1 MLWGAASDV
10 EDEHRL
16 KIIGKTDSTKIMS
29 YNIRLAREEMAA
41 STETKIGAPANSD
54 RAGGDLLRRYGPY
67 IDGTEQAPSSGDY
80 FETLDPYTGKSWAL
94 VGRCGPPDVE
104 AAVAAAKRAFDGWS
118 RLRPSKRGK
127 ILRTFADAIVA
138 NADRLAEIERRDNGK
153 LAAEV
158 NAQVRYLGEY
168 FHYYAGLADKVQSAV
183 IPTDKDGVFAYTVYE
198 AKGVVAIITP
208 WNSPLTLTSW
218 KLAPALAAG
227 CTAVIKPSEFTSAS
241 MIELAE
247 IASQAGIPPGV
258 INVVTGF
265 GPEVGEPLVSHPD
278 VAHIG
283 FTGGEIAG
291 QKIYEA
297 AARGMKT
304 VTLELGGKS
313 PNIVFDDAD
322 LDQAVKGIVSGIFA
336 ATGQTCQAGSR
347 LLVQASVHD
356 EVISRLID
364 FIKDAK
370 IGDPADL
377 STQIGPVA
385 TKPQFDKI
393 LSYIDIAKK
402 EGATLA
408 YGGGVRNDIGSG
420 QFIEPTIFTN
430 VENKMRVAQEEIFGP
445 VLSVIRFEDEEEAVR
460 IGNDIAYGLAA
471 GVWTQSLKRTMFVTE
486 RLKAGTIYVN
496 NYRAT
501 SFTSPFG
508 GFKRSGIGRESGPD
522 AIKDYLDTKTVWLS
536 SDLDVPNPFIRR

>member
-1 MLWGAASDV
+1 MATSTEGRV
-10 EDEHRL
+10 EDSRQETLPRYDAF
-16 KIIGKTDSTKIMS
+16 IGGES
-29 YNIRLAREEMAA
+29 R
-41 STETKIGAPANSD
+41 APAN
-54 RAGGDLLRRYGPY
+54 G
-67 IDGTEQAPSSGDY
+67 EY
-80 FETLDPYTGKSWAL
+80 FPTQDPFTGREWAL
-94 VGRCGPPDVE
+94 VARCGPSEVDE
-104 AAVAAAKRAFDGWS
+104 AVSAAANAFLHWA
-118 RLRPSKRGK
+118 RLRPSQRAKL
-127 ILRTFADAIVA
+127 LRQFADAIVA
-138 NADRLAEIERRDNGK
+138 NADKLAEIERRDNGK

-158 NAQVRYLGEY
+158 NAQVRYLGDY
-168 FHYYAGLADKVQSAV
+168 FHYYAGLADKVQSHV
-183 IPTDKDGVFAYTVYE
+183 IPTDKEGVFSYTVYE
-198 AKGVVAIITP
+198 PKGVVAIITP

-227 CTAVIKPSEFTSAS
+227 CTAVIKPSEFTSTS
-241 MIELAE
+241 MIELAR
-247 IASQAGIPPGV
+247 IATAAGIPAGV

-265 GPEVGEPLVSHPD
+265 GPEVGEPLVGHRD

-291 QKIYEA
+291 RKIYEA
-297 AARGMKT
+297 AARGLKT

-322 LDQAVKGIVSGIFA
+322 LDQAIKGVVSGIFA

-347 LLVQASVHD
+347 LLVQDSIHD
-356 EVISRLID
+356 TVIERLID

-385 TKPQFDKI
+385 TKPQFEKI
-393 LSYIDIAKK
+393 LSYIQIAQQ

-408 YGGGVRNDIGSG
+408 YGGNARPEIGSG

-430 VENKMRVAQEEIFGP
+430 VNNTMRVAQEEIFGP
-445 VLSVIRFEDEEEAVR
+445 VLSVIRFKDEEDAVR
-460 IGNDIAYGLAA
+460 IGNDVAYGLAA
-471 GVWTQSLKRTMFVTE
+471 GVWTQSLKRTMYMTE

-522 AIKDYLDTKTVWLS
+522 AIKDYLDVKTVWLS

>member
-1 MLWGAASDV
+1 
-10 EDEHRL
+10 
-16 KIIGKTDSTKIMS
+16 
-29 YNIRLAREEMAA
+29 MATA
-41 STETKIGAPANSD
+41 ESNANVSSEP
-54 RAGGDLLRRYGPY
+54 LPRYEAY
-67 IDGTEQAPSSGDY
+67 IDGAARPPDGGEY
-80 FETLDPYTGKSWAL
+80 FATQDPFTGRDWA
-94 VGRCGPPDVE
+94 VIARCGPADVD
-104 AAVAAAKRAFDGWS
+104 AAVAAAKLAFDGWS
-118 RLRPSKRGK
+118 KLRPSQRAKL
-127 ILRTFADAIVA
+127 LRAFADNIVA

-158 NAQVRYLGEY
+158 NAQVRYLGDY
-168 FHYYAGLADKVQSAV
+168 FHYYAGLADKIQSHV
-183 IPTDKDGVFAYTVYE
+183 IPTDKEGVFSYTVYE

-241 MIELAE
+241 MVELAI
-247 IASQAGIPPGV
+247 IAAESGLPAGV
-258 INVVTGF
+258 INVVTGY
-265 GPEVGEPLVSHPD
+265 GPEVGEPLVIHPD

-291 QKIYEA
+291 RKIYEA
-297 AARGMKT
+297 AARGLKT

-347 LLVQASVHD
+347 LLVQESIHD
-356 EVISRLID
+356 EVVERLVE

-377 STQIGPVA
+377 STQIGPVS
-385 TKPQFDKI
+385 TKPQFDRI
-393 LSYIDIAKK
+393 VSYIELAKE
-402 EGATLA
+402 EGATLVH
-408 YGGGVRNDIGSG
+408 GGKARPDIGSG
-420 QFIEPTIFTN
+420 QFIEPTIFTDVQN
-430 VENKMRVAQEEIFGP
+430 NMRVAQEEIFGP
-445 VLSVIRFEDEEEAVR
+445 VLSVIKFKDEEDAVR
-460 IGNDIAYGLAA
+460 IGNDVVYGLAA
-471 GVWTQSLKRTMFVTE
+471 GVWTQSLKRTMFMTE

-508 GFKRSGIGRESGPD
+508 GFKRSGIGRESGPE
-522 AIKDYLDTKTVWLS
+522 AIKDYLDVKTIWLS

>member
-1 MLWGAASDV
+1 MATSTEGRV
-10 EDEHRL
+10 EDSRQETLPRYDAF
-16 KIIGKTDSTKIMS
+16 IGGES
-29 YNIRLAREEMAA
+29 R
-41 STETKIGAPANSD
+41 APAN
-54 RAGGDLLRRYGPY
+54 G
-67 IDGTEQAPSSGDY
+67 EY
-80 FETLDPYTGKSWAL
+80 FPTQDPFTGREWAL
-94 VGRCGPPDVE
+94 VARCGPSEVDE
-104 AAVAAAKRAFDGWS
+104 AVSAAANAFLHWAP
-118 RLRPSKRGK
+118 LRPSQRAKL
-127 ILRTFADAIVA
+127 LRQFADAIVA
-138 NADRLAEIERRDNGK
+138 NADKLAEIERRDNGK

-158 NAQVRYLGEY
+158 NAQVRYLGDY
-168 FHYYAGLADKVQSAV
+168 FHYYAGLADKVQSHV
-183 IPTDKDGVFAYTVYE
+183 IPTDKEGVFSYTVYE
-198 AKGVVAIITP
+198 PKGVVAIITP

-227 CTAVIKPSEFTSAS
+227 CTAVIKPSEFTSTS
-241 MIELAE
+241 MIELAR
-247 IASQAGIPPGV
+247 IATAAGIPAGV

-265 GPEVGEPLVSHPD
+265 GPEVGEPLVGHRD

-291 QKIYEA
+291 RKIYEA
-297 AARGMKT
+297 AARGLKT

-322 LDQAVKGIVSGIFA
+322 LDQAIKGVVSGIFA

-347 LLVQASVHD
+347 LLVQDSIHD
-356 EVISRLID
+356 TVIERLID

-385 TKPQFDKI
+385 TKPQFEKI
-393 LSYIDIAKK
+393 LSYIQIAQQ

-408 YGGGVRNDIGSG
+408 YGGNARPEIGSG

-430 VENKMRVAQEEIFGP
+430 VNNTMRVAQEEIFGP
-445 VLSVIRFEDEEEAVR
+445 VLSVIRFKDEEDAVR
-460 IGNDIAYGLAA
+460 IGNDVAYGLAA
-471 GVWTQSLKRTMFVTE
+471 GVWTQSLKRTMYMTE

-522 AIKDYLDTKTVWLS
+522 AIKDYLDVKTVWLS

>member
-1 MLWGAASDV
+1 MGAVADAAGASGD
-10 EDEHRL
+10 
-16 KIIGKTDSTKIMS
+16 DS
-29 YNIRLAREEMAA
+29 A
-41 STETKIGAPANSD
+41 
-54 RAGGDLLRRYGPY
+54 RRYGPY
-67 IDGTEQAPSSGDY
+67 IDGAERQPASADY
-80 FETLDPYTGKSWAL
+80 FDTHDPYSGRAWAQ
-94 VGRCGPPDVE
+94 VARCGPADVD
-104 AAVAAAKRAFDGWS
+104 AAVAAAKRAFEQWS
-118 RLRPSKRGK
+118 KLRPSQRGR
-127 ILRTFADAIVA
+127 ILRKFADAIVG
-138 NADRLAEIERRDNGK
+138 NAERLAEIERRDNGK

-183 IPTDKDGVFAYTVYE
+183 IPTDKEGVFAYTVYE
-198 AKGVVAIITP
+198 PKGVVAIITP

-241 MIELAE
+241 MIELAA
-247 IASQAGIPPGV
+247 IAAEAGVPAGV

-347 LLVQASVHD
+347 LLVQDSIHD
-356 EVISRLID
+356 EIIRRLID

-393 LSYIDIAKK
+393 LSYIEIAKQ
-402 EGATLA
+402 EGAQLA
-408 YGGGVRNDIGSG
+408 YGGKARSDIGAG

-430 VENKMRVAQEEIFGP
+430 VRNDMRVAQEEIFGP
-445 VLSVIRFEDEEEAVR
+445 VLSVIRFKDEEDAVR

-471 GVWTQSLKRTMFVTE
+471 GVWTQSLKRTMYVTE

-508 GFKRSGIGRESGPD
+508 GIKRSGIGRESGPD
-522 AIKDYLDTKTVWLS
+522 AIKDYLDVKTVWLS

>member
-1 MLWGAASDV
+1 MPSSIDTHAA
-10 EDEHRL
+10 
-16 KIIGKTDSTKIMS
+16 T
-29 YNIRLAREEMAA
+29 
-41 STETKIGAPANSD
+41 APDATSGERND
-54 RAGGDLLRRYGPY
+54 TRRYGPY
-67 IDGTEQAPSSGDY
+67 INGIETAPVSGDF
-80 FETLDPYTGKSWAL
+80 FETQDPFSGRAWAL
-94 VGRCGPPDVE
+94 VARCGEADVD
-104 AAVAAAKRAFDGWS
+104 AAVAAAKAAFEPWS
-118 RLRPSKRGK
+118 RLRPSQRGR
-127 ILRTFADAIVA
+127 ILRKFADAIVA

-158 NAQVRYLGEY
+158 NAQIRYLSEY

-183 IPTDKDGVFAYTVYE
+183 IPTDKPGVFAYTVYE
-198 AKGVVAIITP
+198 PKGVVAIITP

-241 MIELAE
+241 MIELAS
-247 IASQAGIPPGV
+247 IASDSGVPAGV

-283 FTGGEIAG
+283 FTGGEVAG
-291 QKIYEA
+291 RRIYEA
-297 AARGMKT
+297 AARGFKT

-322 LDQAVKGIVSGIFA
+322 LNQAVKGIVSGIFA

-347 LLVQASVHD
+347 LLVQESIHD
-356 EVISRLID
+356 EVIRRLID
-364 FIKDAK
+364 FVKEAK

-385 TKPQFDKI
+385 TKPQFDRI
-393 LSYIDIAKK
+393 LSYIDIARQ
-402 EGATLA
+402 EGAELA
-408 YGGGVRNDIGSG
+408 YGGRARPEIGSG

-430 VENKMRVAQEEIFGP
+430 VENGMRVAQEEIFGP
-445 VLSVIRFEDEEEAVR
+445 VLSVIRFKDDEDAVR

-471 GVWTQSLKRTMFVTE
+471 GVWTQSLKRTMFMAE
-486 RLKAGTIYVN
+486 RLKAGTIYIN

-522 AIKDYLDTKTVWLS
+522 AIKDYLDVKTVWVS

>member
-1 MLWGAASDV
+1 MATVKDRMDV
-10 EDEHRL
+10 GNEESLPRYDAY
-16 KIIGKTDSTKIMS
+16 IGGRHTPPDG
-29 YNIRLAREEMAA
+29 RE
-41 STETKIGAPANSD
+41 
-54 RAGGDLLRRYGPY
+54 
-67 IDGTEQAPSSGDY
+67 Y
-80 FETLDPYTGKSWAL
+80 FPTQDPFTGRDWAL
-94 VGRCGPPDVE
+94 IARCGPADVNV
-104 AAVAAAKRAFDGWS
+104 AVAAAHEAFETAWS
-118 RLRPSKRGK
+118 TLRPSQRGRL
-127 ILRTFADAIVA
+127 LRQFADAILA

-158 NAQVRYLGEY
+158 NAQVRYLSDY
-168 FHYYAGLADKVQSAV
+168 FHYYAGLADKVQSHV
-183 IPTDKDGVFAYTVYE
+183 IPTDKEGVFSYTVYE
-198 AKGVVAIITP
+198 PKGVVAIITP

-241 MIELAE
+241 MIELAA
-247 IASQAGIPPGV
+247 IAVEAGLPAGV

-265 GPEVGEPLVSHPD
+265 GPEVGEPLVSHPR

-283 FTGGEIAG
+283 FTGGETAG

-297 AARGMKT
+297 AARGLKT

-347 LLVQASVHD
+347 LLVQDSIHD
-356 EVISRLID
+356 EVLRRLID

-377 STQIGPVA
+377 TTQIGPVA
-385 TKPQFDKI
+385 TKPQFEKI
-393 LSYIDIAKK
+393 LHYIEVAKE
-402 EGATLA
+402 EGATLV
-408 YGGGVRNDIGSG
+408 YGGKARPDIGSG
-420 QFIEPTIFTN
+420 QFIEPTIFTD
-430 VENKMRVAQEEIFGP
+430 VDNKMRVAQEEIFGP
-445 VLSVIRFEDEEEAVR
+445 VLSIIRFKDEADAVR

-471 GVWTQSLKRTMFVTE
+471 GVWTQSLKRTMFMTQ

-522 AIKDYLDTKTVWLS
+522 AIKDYLDVKTVWLS

>member
-1 MLWGAASDV
+1 
-10 EDEHRL
+10 
-16 KIIGKTDSTKIMS
+16 
-29 YNIRLAREEMAA
+29 MAT
-41 STETKIGAPANSD
+41 STEGRVGDNRQETLQRYDAYIGGESRAPAN
-54 RAGGDLLRRYGPY
+54 G
-67 IDGTEQAPSSGDY
+67 EY
-80 FETLDPYTGKSWAL
+80 FPTQDPFTGREWAL
-94 VGRCGPPDVE
+94 VARCGPSEVDD
-104 AAVAAAKRAFDGWS
+104 AVSAAARAFLDWA
-118 RLRPSKRGK
+118 RLRPSQRAKL
-127 ILRTFADAIVA
+127 LRQFADAIVA
-138 NADRLAEIERRDNGK
+138 NADKLAEIERRDNGK

-158 NAQVRYLGEY
+158 NAQVRYLGDY
-168 FHYYAGLADKVQSAV
+168 FHYYAGLADKVQSHV
-183 IPTDKDGVFAYTVYE
+183 IPTDKEGVFSYTVYE
-198 AKGVVAIITP
+198 PKGVVAIITP

-241 MIELAE
+241 MIELAQ
-247 IASQAGIPPGV
+247 IATAAGIPAGV

-265 GPEVGEPLVSHPD
+265 GPEVGEPLVGHRD

-291 QKIYEA
+291 RKIYEA
-297 AARGMKT
+297 AARGLKT

-322 LDQAVKGIVSGIFA
+322 LDQAIKGIVSGIFA

-347 LLVQASVHD
+347 LLVQDSIHD
-356 EVISRLID
+356 TVIERLID

-385 TKPQFDKI
+385 TKPQFEKI
-393 LSYIDIAKK
+393 LSYIQIAQQ

-408 YGGGVRNDIGSG
+408 YGGKARPDIGSG

-430 VENKMRVAQEEIFGP
+430 VDNTMRVAQEEIFGP
-445 VLSVIRFEDEEEAVR
+445 VLSVIRFKDEEDAVR
-460 IGNDIAYGLAA
+460 IGNDVAYGLAA
-471 GVWTQSLKRTMFVTE
+471 GVWTQSLRRTMYMTE

-522 AIKDYLDTKTVWLS
+522 AIKDYLDVKTVWLS

>member
-1 MLWGAASDV
+1 MP
-10 EDEHRL
+10 
-16 KIIGKTDSTKIMS
+16 
-29 YNIRLAREEMAA
+29 A
-41 STETKIGAPANSD
+41 STETKIAGRAEAGTA
-54 RAGGDLLRRYGPY
+54 RAGSLRRYGPY
-67 IDGTEQAPSSGDY
+67 IAGAEREPLSGDY
-80 FETLDPYTGKSWAL
+80 FETQDPYSGKTWAL
-94 VGRCGPPDVE
+94 IARCGPADVDD
-104 AAVAAAKRAFDGWS
+104 AVAAAKEAFDGWS
-118 RLRPSKRGK
+118 GLRPSKRGK
-127 ILRTFADAIVA
+127 ILRTFADAIIA
-138 NADRLAEIERRDNGK
+138 SADLLAEIERRDNGK

-241 MIELAE
+241 MVELAA
-247 IASQAGIPPGV
+247 IATQAGVPPGV

-283 FTGGEIAG
+283 FTGGEAAG
-291 QKIYEA
+291 QRIYEA

-347 LLVQASVHD
+347 LLVQESIHD
-356 EVISRLID
+356 EVIRRLID

-393 LSYIDIAKK
+393 LSYIEIAKK
-402 EGATLA
+402 DGATLA
-408 YGGGVRNDIGSG
+408 YGGRARADIGSG
-420 QFIEPTIFTN
+420 QFVEPTIFTD
-430 VENKMRVAQEEIFGP
+430 VDNKMRVAQEEIFGP
-445 VLSVIRFEDEEEAVR
+445 VLSVIRFTDEDDAVR
-460 IGNDIAYGLAA
+460 IGNDVAYGLAA
-471 GVWTQSLKRTMFVTE
+471 GVWTQSLKRTMFVAE